1 MNAPLHTGNGGN
13 SIDHGEALAKIERA
27 ETKRLR
33 WGLSACAVLW
43 GAAMG
48 VFIYQIV
55 IHGGF

>member
-1 MNAPLHTGNGGN
+1 MTTGNGGN

>member
-1 MNAPLHTGNGGN
+1 MNAPLHTKNGGN

-43 GAAMG
+43 LITMG
-48 VFIYQIV
+48 VFINRL
-55 IHGGF
+55 F